1 MIRNKKS
8 VAWSNPPGYIPRELT
23 SFVGRATEIADVKRL
38 LNTNRVVTLTGTGGC
53 GKTRIALHLASELGE
68 DYSDGVYWIGLAS
81 LTQGIHLP
89 QTITKVLDIPQDA
102 RLSSDEVL
110 VDALQEKQILLI
122 LDNCEHL
129 LEACVSLVTQLL
141 DGTQINI
148 MTTSREAL
156 RVTGETVYPLQPM
169 TVPLDENAASGQF
182 DAVKLFVER
191 ARSIVPEFELSES
204 NAKPIARICQRL
216 DGIPLAIELASART
230 SILSV
235 EQIADRLDKCFE
247 LLPNNS
253 HLITSPHIGLHA
265 AIDWSYDLLS
275 AKEQLLFQRLS
286 VFHGGCTISIV
297 ERVCADNGIEPYE
310 VLDLI
315 SSLVNKS
322 LLVAKTFGVNEAR
335 YFLLETIREYA
346 SEKLDSFSEREEIY
360 RKHLKIYLAL
370 TAEVESKLQGEY
382 QQLWLNWIE
391 HEFNNIRAALRF
403 ALQSDLAEIGLRIV
417 NAIYQFWT
425 IRDYSEEGLYWYE
438 NLLSKLGG
446 EISPIVHAKALSYA
460 ANMSGF
466 RGDIKRLVTYG
477 RKATSIAESAGE
489 KGREVLAWALA
500 AQAYGA
506 RAEGN
511 FQTEFELANRAI
523 QLHRETGDQYLL
535 AVSLS
540 IWSFSAMSVGKYDV
554 AHAMLDEALPMLR
567 QMENPYRI
575 AMALNFSGD
584 LARCEKSYHEARVVY
599 EESIAMLR
607 EINGVRDLASVL
619 HNLGHIYLHL
629 GDMETASTLFVESM
643 QTHESQNNRAGMAEC
658 LLGFAALAI
667 LQRKESTGIRL
678 LSAVL
683 GIRNQPATV
692 LWAATRMDFDYYLS
706 IAKAKLSTEEFEREQ
721 AIGHKLSLEQA
732 IVYAHQVAD
741 RTFASTRASNELA
754 ELTEREL
761 EIVILV
767 AQAKS
772 NGEIAD
778 ELVLSKRTV
787 EKHIANIRSKLGF
800 SKRTEIVRFAID
812 NNLLQ
817 SDS

>member
-1 MIRNKKS
+1 MKRNYL
-8 VAWSNPPGYIPRELT
+8 PIERT
-23 SFVGRATEIADVKRL
+23 SFVGRERELLEIKWLLSSNRL
-38 LNTNRVVTLTGTGGC
+38 VTLTGTGGC
-53 GKTRIALHLASELGE
+53 GKTRIAIRLALELGE

-81 LTQGIHLP
+81 LTHGTHLA

-102 RLSSDEVL
+102 RRSSDEVL
-110 VDALQEKQILLI
+110 VDALQDKKILLI

-129 LEACVSLVTQLL
+129 LEACANLVTKLL
-141 DGTQINI
+141 GGTQINI
-148 MTTSREAL
+148 MTTSREVMQ
-156 RVTGETVYPLQPM
+156 VTGETVYPLQPM
-169 TVPLDENAASGQF
+169 AVSQDEGLESGQF

-191 ARSIVPEFELSES
+191 ARSIVPAFELSES
-204 NAKPIARICQRL
+204 NAKSIARICQRL

-230 SILSV
+230 NILSV
-235 EQIADRLDKCFE
+235 EQIADRLDQRFQ

-265 AIDWSYDLLS
+265 AIDWSYNLLS
-275 AKEQLLFQRLS
+275 PKEQLLFQRLS
-286 VFHGGCTISIV
+286 IFHGGCTISVV

-322 LLVAKTFGVNEAR
+322 LLVAQTSGVNEAR
-335 YFLLETIREYA
+335 YTLLETIREYA
-346 SEKLDSFSEREEIY
+346 SEKLDSSNEREQIY
-360 RKHLKIYLAL
+360 RKHLDVYLAL
-370 TAEVESKLQGEY
+370 TAEAEPKLQGEY

-391 HEFNNIRAALRF
+391 REFHNIRAVLRL
-403 ALQSDLAEIGLRIV
+403 ALQRKLAEAGLRIV

-425 IRDYSEEGLYWYE
+425 IRDYSEEGLYWYQ
-438 NLLSKLGG
+438 NLLARPDIG
-446 EISPIVHAKALSYA
+446 ISPIVHAKALSYA

-466 RGDIKRLVTYG
+466 RGDIRRLVTYG
-477 RKATSIAESAGE
+477 RKATSIAESAGDE
-489 KGREVLAWALA
+489 GKEVLVWALA

-506 RAEGN
+506 RAQGD

-523 QLHRETGDQYLL
+523 QIHRETDDRYLL

-567 QMENPYRI
+567 EMDNPYRI
-575 AMALNFSGD
+575 AMGLNFSGD

-599 EESIAMLR
+599 EESIAILR

-619 HNLGHIYLHL
+619 HNLGHVYLHQD
-629 GDMETASTLFVESM
+629 DMKTASMLFEESM
-643 QTHESQNNRAGMAEC
+643 QTHKSQNNRAGMAEC
-658 LLGFAALAI
+658 LIGFAALAI
-667 LQRKESTGIRL
+667 IQRKESTGVRL

-683 GIRNQPATV
+683 GIRNQPATM

-706 IAKAKLSTEEFEREQ
+706 IAKTKLSTEEFEQEQ
-721 AIGHKLSLEQA
+721 AIGQKLSLEQA
-732 IVYAHQVAD
+732 IVYAQEVAD
-741 RTFASTRASNELA
+741 RTFASTGVRNELA
-754 ELTEREL
+754 ELTEREI